1 MGVAAAL
8 RGDSCCA
15 AWVERHWDGG
25 GELTEG
31 VEWRGEEVAQV
42 VHSLG
47 NRGVVLGMY
56 LLQVV
61 V

>member
-1 MGVAAAL
+1 M
-8 RGDSCCA
+8 DSCCA

-31 VEWRGEEVAQV
+31 VEWSGEEVAQV

-47 NRGVVLGMY
+47 NRGVGLGMY
-56 LLQVV
+56 LLQAVV
-61 V
+61 